1 MAKDRIVFKKSQYGQ
16 VNLFMIENLL
26 LNNGISPR
34 HNNYNVRLE
43 GLELL
48 YHLLKNCEM
57 SYKNAV
63 ELMIKH
69 NQDMTFLKEI
79 ESNKKGNK

>member
-34 HNNYNVRLE
+34 HNNYNVIDK
-43 GLELL
+43 GKC
-48 YHLLKNCEM
+48 Y
-57 SYKNAV
+57 
-63 ELMIKH
+63 
-69 NQDMTFLKEI
+69 EI
-79 ESNKKGNK
+79 RNKPIEEV

>member
-34 HNNYNVRLE
+34 HNNYNVIDKGKTYEIR
-43 GLELL
+43 
-48 YHLLKNCEM
+48 
-57 SYKNAV
+57 
-63 ELMIKH
+63 IKP
-69 NQDMTFLKEI
+69 I
-79 ESNKKGNK
+79 EEV